1 MKSGKKPKPK
11 IKIARIASETA
22 AQGIELG
29 TVAIA
34 VAIVVLVPVVV
45 DTNVLLYASQA
56 AYDPPKFKVFMW
68 FSVALLVAV
77 PGVVVLRREP
87 LNVPVLIPAL
97 AFLGLSALSTL
108 LSEDPW
114 HSLFGDRQM
123 GLLSLAAGVL
133 LFYAVARVLNS
144 PLRVRIFLAAGV
156 TAAVL
161 ISVFGISQKYG
172 LDPLSGWGV
181 PWYTDRGRPYSTLG
195 NPLFLAAYLTLMMG
209 AATALCFKAGSWKGR
224 APWLFALAIMGACW
238 LYTDERGPMLCA
250 GVALPMV
257 LWFSRRRMG
266 TARPLL
272 APLAILVVAGIAAV
286 AAAAAFGNL
295 TSKALIATIPAGCLA
310 LLGALL
316 WFSRRR
322 MGTARPLLAP
332 LAILVVA
339 GIAAVAAAAAFGNL
353 ALLDRATT
361 ALLDDPNVQSRLY
374 NWRDTVPMILDRPLL
389 GHGPDNFKESF
400 EPYISEDLEALLTTY
415 GVQFVDRTHN
425 ELLQVSATAGLL
437 GLAAYLWVFVSYF
450 RNVYRRGGWPL
461 IALSGGVLA
470 YILQLQTGFPT
481 IATSVAFWGVLGA
494 SVAVMRIHDREGGEP
509 NPTSTQAGNVGE
521 ALTAETPRGRVYELL
536 VVAIVVGVL
545 AAFAVPTFLDQ
556 REKFAQIEQSA
567 VWRDVVLTVSVYEE
581 VKAQSGT
588 YPESG
593 VYTATDR
600 IEARG
605 GTSFY
610 PTTNVTITTTTPAGG
625 GFTIEGESTTL
636 SGTFGYSYDSATGTY
651 TQSW

>member
-156 TAAVL
+156 TVAVL

-224 APWLFALAIMGACW
+224 APWLFALAVMGACW
-238 LYTDERGPMLCA
+238 LYTDTRGALLGVM
-250 GVALPMV
+250 VALPV
-257 LWFSRRRMG
+257 ILWLVQRKMG
-266 TARPLL
+266 TVRPLL
-272 APLAILVVAGIAAV
+272 VPLGTLLAAMVGAVVAWAVFAKAMAGEVVAKGDFGNSTLSLRILDLRILAILVAY
-286 AAAAAFGNL
+286 
-295 TSKALIATIPAGCLA
+295 LA
-310 LLGALL
+310 LLGVLL
-316 WFSRRR
+316 WLSSRRGKGALR
-322 MGTARPLLAP
+322 FYSLVTLTLVLAITAITAMMLVASDDVIVSDLAP
-332 LAILVVA
+332 TSGTLE
-339 GIAAVAAAAAFGNL
+339 
-353 ALLDRATT
+353 
-361 ALLDDPNVQSRLY
+361 PNSQTRVY
-374 NWRDTVPMILDRPLL
+374 IWRDTIPMILDSPLL
-389 GHGPDNFKESF
+389 GHGPD
-400 EPYISEDLEALLTTY
+400 
-415 GVQFVDRTHN
+415 
-425 ELLQVSATAGLL
+425 
-437 GLAAYLWVFVSYF
+437 
-450 RNVYRRGGWPL
+450 
-461 IALSGGVLA
+461 
-470 YILQLQTGFPT
+470 
-481 IATSVAFWGVLGA
+481 
-494 SVAVMRIHDREGGEP
+494 
-509 NPTSTQAGNVGE
+509 
-521 ALTAETPRGRVYELL
+521 
-536 VVAIVVGVL
+536 
-545 AAFAVPTFLDQ
+545 
-556 REKFAQIEQSA
+556 
-567 VWRDVVLTVSVYEE
+567 
-581 VKAQSGT
+581 
-588 YPESG
+588 
-593 VYTATDR
+593 
-600 IEARG
+600 
-605 GTSFY
+605 
-610 PTTNVTITTTTPAGG
+610 
-625 GFTIEGESTTL
+625 
-636 SGTFGYSYDSATGTY
+636 
-651 TQSW
+651 

>member
-1 MKSGKKPKPK
+1 MKPGKKPKPK
-11 IKIARIASETA
+11 IKIARIASKTT

-34 VAIVVLVPVVV
+34 VAIVVLVPVVL
-45 DTNVLLYASQA
+45 DANVLLFDPPE
-56 AYDPPKFKVFMW
+56 AYDPHKFKVFMGC
-68 FSVALLVAV
+68 SAALLVTV
-77 PGVVVLRREP
+77 LGVVVLRREP
-87 LNVPVLIPAL
+87 LKVPVLIPAL
-97 AFLGLSALSTL
+97 AFLGVSALSALF
-108 LSEDPW
+108 SEDPW
-114 HSLFGDRQM
+114 HSLFGDRYA

-133 LFYAVARVLNS
+133 LFYALARCLNS

-161 ISVFGISQKYG
+161 VSIFGISQKYG
-172 LDPLSGWGV
+172 LDPISGWGV
-181 PWYTDRGRPYSTLG
+181 PWYTDTGRPFSTLG

-238 LYTDERGPMLCA
+238 LYTDERGPMLSA

-310 LLGALL
+310 LMGAIL

-353 ALLDRATT
+353 ALLDRATST
-361 ALLDDPNVQSRLY
+361 LLDDPNVQSRQY

-389 GHGPDNFKESF
+389 GHGPDNFKEPF
-400 EPYISEDLEALLTTY
+400 EPYISEELEALLTTH

-425 ELLQVSATAGLL
+425 ELLQVSATTGLL

-470 YILQLQTGFPT
+470 YILQLQTVFPT
-481 IATSVAFWGVLGA
+481 IATSVAFWAILGA

-509 NPTSTQAGNVGE
+509 NPNTTQAGNVGE
-521 ALTAETPRGRVYELL
+521 ALTTETPSGRAYELL

-545 AAFAVPTFLDQ
+545 TALAVPTFLDQ
-556 REKFAQIEQSA
+556 REKVARFERAA
-567 VWRDVVLTVSVYEE
+567 VTRDVALTVTVYEQA
-581 VKAQSGT
+581 KAQSGT
-588 YPESG
+588 YPEAG
-593 VYTATDR
+593 VYTTTDP
-600 IEARG
+600 IEG
-605 GTSFY
+605 GGISFH
-610 PTTNVTITTTTPAGG
+610 PNRNVTITTTTPAGG

-636 SGTFGYSYDSATGTY
+636 SGTFGYSYDSATGAY

>member
-11 IKIARIASETA
+11 IKIARIASETT

-45 DTNVLLYASQA
+45 DTNVLLYASQE
-56 AYDPPKFKVFMW
+56 AYDLHKFKVFMGC
-68 FSVALLVAV
+68 SAALLVTV
-77 PGVVVLRREP
+77 LGVVVLRRVP
-87 LNVPVLIPAL
+87 LKVPVLIPAL
-97 AFLGLSALSTL
+97 AFLGVSALSALF
-108 LSEDPW
+108 SEDPW
-114 HSLFGDRQM
+114 HSLFGDRYA

-161 ISVFGISQKYG
+161 VSIFGISQKYG
-172 LDPLSGWGV
+172 LDPISGWGV
-181 PWYTDRGRPYSTLG
+181 PWYTDIGRPFSTLG
-195 NPLFLAAYLTLMMG
+195 NPLFLAAYLTLMIG

-238 LYTDERGPMLCA
+238 LYTDERGPMLSA

-295 TSKALIATIPAGCLA
+295 
-310 LLGALL
+310 
-316 WFSRRR
+316 
-322 MGTARPLLAP
+322 
-332 LAILVVA
+332 
-339 GIAAVAAAAAFGNL
+339 

-361 ALLDDPNVQSRLY
+361 TLLDDPNVQSRQY

-389 GHGPDNFKESF
+389 GHGPDNFKEPF

-425 ELLQVSATAGLL
+425 ELLQVSATTGLL

-470 YILQLQTGFPT
+470 YILQLQTVFPT

-509 NPTSTQAGNVGE
+509 NPNTAQAGNVGE
-521 ALTAETPRGRVYELL
+521 ALTAETPRGRAYELL

-545 AAFAVPTFLDQ
+545 AALAVPTFLDQ
-556 REKFAQIEQSA
+556 REKFAQLERAA
-567 VWRDVVLTVSVYEE
+567 VWRDVVLTVSAYEE
-581 VKAQSGT
+581 AKAQSGT
-588 YPESG
+588 YPEAG

-600 IEARG
+600 IEG
-605 GTSFY
+605 SGTSFY
-610 PTTNVTITTTTPAGG
+610 PSRNVTIIATTPAGG
-625 GFTIEGESTTL
+625 GFTIEGESTT
-636 SGTFGYSYDSATGTY
+636 
-651 TQSW
+651 